1 MTINEKIT
9 KLDEKVKWFYS
20 DDFSLEK
27 ASENYKKA
35 ISLSKEIESDLN
47 GLKNEIEVLSED
59 FSK

>member
-1 MTINEKIT
+1 MTINEKIA
-9 KLDEKVKWFYS
+9 KLDEEVKWFYS